1 MPRFSI
7 NYFGFRLTL
16 LLHAACISL
25 TIISAL
31 SFRPISDTEKGI
43 QNKAFRDNDEEAKV
57 ECNNQKNEINTAP
70 DLNKSELFCGF
81 IWLPSIKQ
89 VFIWKVLKNPLFLV
103 LTFSV
108 ITCRQETKVIERII
122 IFGCL

>member
-7 NYFGFRLTL
+7 NNFGFRLTL

-31 SFRPISDTEKGI
+31 SFRPIRDTEKGVT
-43 QNKAFRDNDEEAKV
+43 NKAFKDDDEEAKV
-57 ECNNQKNEINTAP
+57 ECNNQKNEINTVP
-70 DLNKSELFCGF
+70 EDKSELFCGF
-81 IWLPSIKQ
+81 IWLPKINQ

-108 ITCRQETKVIERII
+108 ITCRQEKKVIERII